1 VGGLLMQA
9 VPRYPPPELPT
20 IADQG
25 LGDGLDMLQYLS
37 AWALPLP
44 QGGRLPTL
52 FT

>member
-1 VGGLLMQA
+1 MQA
-9 VPRYPPPELPT
+9 VPRYLPTELHT
-20 IADQG
+20 IADQEV
-25 LGDGLDMLQYLS
+25 GDGLDMLQYLS